1 MAVVHIDG
9 KWFDKNDAKISVYDH
24 GLLYGDGLFEG
35 IRVYNGVIFKLE
47 AHLDRLF
54 QGAGVL
60 LIGIPAS
67 RKELADMLL
76 EGVRRFSD
84 ATGLKDGYIRLVITR
99 GQGDLGLDPRK
110 CPKPSIISIF
120 DTIQLYPRE
129 LYEKGIPVITAA
141 TRRVESS
148 VFDPRIKSLNY
159 LNNIIAKQEAIQA
172 GCMEAVLLNAEGYVT
187 ECTADNFFI
196 VAGGVLKTPAPHLG
210 ILEGITRRTV
220 LELANEAGFPA
231 AEAVLTRFD
240 LYTADECFITG
251 SGAELM
257 PVISVDGRT
266 VGEGIPGPVT
276 IRLTEAFRALIG

>member
-1 MAVVHIDG
+1 M
-9 KWFDKNDAKISVYDH
+9 
-24 GLLYGDGLFEG
+24 
-35 IRVYNGVIFKLE
+35 
-47 AHLDRLF
+47 
-54 QGAGVL
+54 
-60 LIGIPAS
+60 
-67 RKELADMLL
+67 
-76 EGVRRFSD
+76 
-84 ATGLKDGYIRLVITR
+84 
-99 GQGDLGLDPRK
+99 QGDLGLDPRK
-110 CPKPSIISIF
+110 CPNASIISIF

-129 LYEKGIPVITAA
+129 LYEKGIPLITAA

-187 ECTADNFFI
+187 ECTADNIFI

-220 LELANEAGFPA
+220 LELANQAGFPA
-231 AEAVLTRFD
+231 TEAVLTRFD

-266 VGEGIPGPVT
+266 VGDGIPGPVT
-276 IRLTEAFRALIG
+276 IRLTEAFRTLIG